1 MLFRYFVEIYFDSC
15 FSALLK
21 CYRNGEN
28 AVLTFECLAFS
39 GSNAYVAVFA
49 LVFGCEGQLC
59 PIIIEFP
66 VAVAPHGIFSC
77 ELSAVELVDSA
88 FFAPFVWGG
97 DVLEHYVRIAD
108 DSRPYLAFGIGSQN
122 VPFFILYEGKFAG
135 RNRRLFC
142 RGGCCSVRRRICLCF
157 FN

>member
-66 VAVAPHGIFSC
+66 VAVAPHGIFSRK
-77 ELSAVELVDSA
+77 LGAVKLVDSA
-88 FFAPFVWGG
+88 FSPHSFASEVFLSSMYASPTTPAHILLSESDRRMSPF
-97 DVLEHYVRIAD
+97 Y
-108 DSRPYLAFGIGSQN
+108 P
-122 VPFFILYEGKFAG
+122 YEGKLAD

-142 RGGCCSVRRRICLCF
+142 RDGCCSA
-157 FN
+157 

>member
-49 LVFGCEGQLC
+49 LVLGVRVSSV
-59 PIIIEFP
+59 P
-66 VAVAPHGIFSC
+66 SS
-77 ELSAVELVDSA
+77 LS
-88 FFAPFVWGG
+88 
-97 DVLEHYVRIAD
+97 
-108 DSRPYLAFGIGSQN
+108 SQ
-122 VPFFILYEGKFAG
+122 
-135 RNRRLFC
+135 
-142 RGGCCSVRRRICLCF
+142 
-157 FN
+157 

>member
-28 AVLTFECLAFS
+28 AVLTLECLAFS
-39 GSNAYVAVFA
+39 GGNAYVAVFT
-49 LVFGCEGQLC
+49 LVFRCEGQLRS
-59 PIIIEFP
+59 IIIEFP
-66 VAVAPHGIFSC
+66 VAVTPHGIFSRK
-77 ELSAVELVDSA
+77 LSAVKLVDSA
-88 FFAPFVWGG
+88 FFTPLVC
-97 DVLEHYVRIAD
+97 VRGVSEQLCIAD

-122 VPFFILYEGKFAG
+122 VALFILYEGKLAN

-142 RGGCCSVRRRICLCF
+142 RDGCCSA
-157 FN
+157 

>member
-39 GSNAYVAVFA
+39 GGNAYAAVFT
-49 LVFGCEGQLC
+49 LVFRCEGQFC
-59 PIIIEFP
+59 SVVIDFP

-77 ELSAVELVDSA
+77 KLGAVKLIDSA
-88 FFAPFVWGG
+88 FFTPLVCVRG
-97 DVLEHYVRIAD
+97 VSEQYVCIAD

-122 VPFFILYEGKFAG
+122 VALFFLYEGKLAD

-142 RGGCCSVRRRICLCF
+142 RDGCCSA
-157 FN
+157 